1 MNTDSRERQV
11 PSRRLETEPQGA
23 PAVTLHL
30 TQEDFL

>member
-1 MNTDSRERQV
+1 MNADSRERQV
-11 PSRRLETEPQGA
+11 PSWQLGTEPQGA